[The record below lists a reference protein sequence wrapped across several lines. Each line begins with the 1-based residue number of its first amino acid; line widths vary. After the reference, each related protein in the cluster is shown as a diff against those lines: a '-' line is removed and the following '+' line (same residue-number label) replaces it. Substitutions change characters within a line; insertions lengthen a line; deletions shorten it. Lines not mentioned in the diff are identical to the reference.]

1 MSNTNLEQLANSQK
15 ANAEVMMTLV
25 RTAFSGMEKLAALNL
40 AAGREFF
47 NSSVSNTQQL
57 MSIKDPQELAK
68 INSALAQPSVD
79 KMLEYSRSVY
89 DLAATLQKEITSVME
104 AQYSSFAKNASVS
117 IEKGASSA
125 PVGGDVF
132 STTLQQMLQAS
143 TKAYDNMSQMAK
155 QMSEIADANI
165 KAASG
170 GTTGANTAEPKAI
183 ATSKAATAST
193 AKKK

>member
-15 ANAEVMMTLV
+15 ANAEVMMALV

-57 MSIKDPQELAK
+57 MSIKDPQELTK
-68 INSALAQPSVD
+68 INSSLAQPSVD

-104 AQYSSFAKNASVS
+104 AQYSSFAKNTSMA

-132 STTLQQMLQAS
+132 STTMQQMLQAS

-155 QMSEIADANI
+155 QMTEIADANI
-165 KAASG
+165 KAASS
-170 GTTGANTAEPKAI
+170 GTTGANITEPKSM

>member
-68 INSALAQPSVD
+68 INSSLAQPSVD

-104 AQYSSFAKNASVS
+104 AQYSSFAKNTSMA

-132 STTLQQMLQAS
+132 STTMQQMLQAS

-155 QMSEIADANI
+155 QMTEIADANI
-165 KAASG
+165 KAASS
-170 GTTGANTAEPKAI
+170 GTTGANITEPKSM